1 MRAMKIVEEEVEE
14 SNKAR
19 VIDKMVNEMPDS
31 QVMDEIDI
39 S

>member
-1 MRAMKIVEEEVEE
+1 MGAMKIVEKEVP
-14 SNKAR
+14 KHIKDR
-19 VIDKMVNEMPDS
+19 VIDKMVKEMPDS